1 MNDISDINL
10 QKMRLVYN
18 ALENGWVV
26 KKNKDSFIFTKKHEG
41 KREIFSDNY
50 LLQFMKENFKLEKL
64 LN

>member
-50 LLQFMKENFKLEKL
+50 LLQFMKENLKLEKL